1 MTGGELVV
9 CRNVHIKY
17 SWVNVLMYVN
27 VHYIV
32 VAVRYISLLFMCV
45 SLVVWCDGQTDED
58 PNLGKEW
65 FHGSISR
72 EEVLDLL
79 THSEATGVY
88 VHVCRYCYWSVCL

>member
-1 MTGGELVV
+1 
-9 CRNVHIKY
+9 
-17 SWVNVLMYVN
+17 
-27 VHYIV
+27 
-32 VAVRYISLLFMCV
+32 MCV

-79 THSEATGVY
+79 THSEVTGVY
-88 VHVCRYCYWSVCL
+88 VHVRIYRYWGVCIYVNVCM

>member
-1 MTGGELVV
+1 
-9 CRNVHIKY
+9 
-17 SWVNVLMYVN
+17 MY
-27 VHYIV
+27 I
-32 VAVRYISLLFMCV
+32 
-45 SLVVWCDGQTDED
+45 SLVVWQTDED

-88 VHVCRYCYWSVCL
+88 VHVHMYVDIATGCICVFLCQLFRR